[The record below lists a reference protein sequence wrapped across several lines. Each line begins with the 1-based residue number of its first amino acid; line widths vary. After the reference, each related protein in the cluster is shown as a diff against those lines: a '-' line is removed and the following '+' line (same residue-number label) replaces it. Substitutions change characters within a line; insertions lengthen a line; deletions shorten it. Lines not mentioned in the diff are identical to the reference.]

1 MTTSAATEQDY
12 GPVKEFLESAI
23 EAKVEAARLKRRVA
37 ELESRCQKMTA
48 QMKDV
53 PGGGRADNQ
62 ALWVLLAEEIER
74 EKAAH
79 RGALEQYRTVETF
92 IAHLSKPVHRALLRL
107 RYLEG
112 LGWVKVQQELY
123 KQGIFYSER
132 HISRL
137 HAYALEEAR
146 ALWRKGGPWENELT
160 ENEENEHET

>member
-1 MTTSAATEQDY
+1 MTPSVETEQNY
-12 GPVKEFLESAI
+12 GPVKLFLESAI
-23 EAKVEAARLKRRVA
+23 EAKIDAARLKRRVT

-48 QMKDV
+48 QAGDGA
-53 PGGGRADNQ
+53 GGGKADSQ
-62 ALWVLLAEEIER
+62 ELWALLADEIER
-74 EKAAH
+74 EKAAQ
-79 RGALEQYRTVETF
+79 RAALEQYRTVDAF
-92 IAHLSKPVHRALLRL
+92 ISYLSKPTHRAILRL

-137 HAYALEEAR
+137 HNYALDEAL

-160 ENEENEHET
+160 ENEETT